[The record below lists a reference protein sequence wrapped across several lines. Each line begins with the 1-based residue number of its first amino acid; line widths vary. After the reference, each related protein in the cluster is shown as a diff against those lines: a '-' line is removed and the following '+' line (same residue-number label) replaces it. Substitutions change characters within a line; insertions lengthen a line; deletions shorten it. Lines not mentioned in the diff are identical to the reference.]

1 MTRLRS
7 DHRFDGI
14 VLAMGRHELAKS
26 ASARTVHRRWV
37 TAIVMVLAPVA
48 VLCTAGANSYPVRDA
63 GSVVEIVTAHSVS
76 PAAAIALSEAR
87 IVDRAASRAARRI
100 LPSGVAPES
109 GLQVSTIWVAR
120 AVSAM
125 FPEIRDI
132 GGVRPDSLKW
142 HPNGLAVDI
151 MIPDCHS
158 PTGMELGNRI
168 VAFVL
173 ANAERFSLNHVI
185 WRQIYYPR
193 TGSPQV
199 MSNLGS
205 DNANHYNHVHIAT
218 EGGGFPTGDEIYF
231 G

>member
-1 MTRLRS
+1 
-7 DHRFDGI
+7 
-14 VLAMGRHELAKS
+14 
-26 ASARTVHRRWV
+26 
-37 TAIVMVLAPVA
+37 
-48 VLCTAGANSYPVRDA
+48 
-63 GSVVEIVTAHSVS
+63 
-76 PAAAIALSEAR
+76 
-87 IVDRAASRAARRI
+87 
-100 LPSGVAPES
+100 
-109 GLQVSTIWVAR
+109 
-120 AVSAM
+120 
-125 FPEIRDI
+125 
-132 GGVRPDSLKW
+132 LKW